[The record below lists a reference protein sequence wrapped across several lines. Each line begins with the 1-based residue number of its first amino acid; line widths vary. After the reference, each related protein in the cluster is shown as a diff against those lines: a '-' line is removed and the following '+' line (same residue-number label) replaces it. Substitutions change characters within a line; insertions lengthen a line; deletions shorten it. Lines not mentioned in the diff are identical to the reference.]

1 MYRTWSFIYIFEN
14 SGNNCEENFCSAVK
28 LESVD
33 VVCLEPGCMKHF
45 TNDQGLKAHIESCH
59 QYVTCDTC
67 GSKQL
72 KKNIKRHLR
81 THEADRSLE
90 VLKCESKGCSCTFS
104 SVRLLNL

>member
-1 MYRTWSFIYIFEN
+1 MLGANVKKT
-14 SGNNCEENFCSAVK
+14 FCFAVK

-45 TNDQGLKAHIESCH
+45 TNDQCLKAHIESCH
-59 QYVTCDTC
+59 QYVTCHTC

-81 THEADRSLE
+81 THEADRPSE
-90 VLKCESKGCSCTFS
+90 VFKCEFKGCGSTFS